1 MIYTTEPVFAAVYA
15 LFLPVM
21 LGKFIGGVYPNESL
35 TPHLL
40 LGGALILAANML
52 MQWKRPPHLP
62 PSGPVP

>member
-1 MIYTTEPVFAAVYA
+1 
-15 LFLPVM
+15 M
-21 LGKFIGGVYPNESL
+21 LGKFIGDVYPNESL